1 MGSRSRNKKR
11 VIVFCGSF
19 IFAAMLLTA
28 VWGRFS
34 ETRKRARASAGGTLL
49 KAVAKI
55 AASEAQVG
63 DKFDAGVLDRLHG
76 RRADFDKDAPK
87 VFFQEPRVADAGGA
101 PGKGNGR
108 EQVAQ
113 KVQGRKQVQ
122 DPDGLQAAA
131 RNGDKPTPEPQLLS
145 QGKPATSDVR
155 GNLGPASVVTSSVNS
170 DWLRHRWQAA
180 SDMNGTPIPGPHWIT
195 IDLQQQRR
203 VRSVTIDFETAHATE
218 FRIEQRRSLDAP
230 WTRATGQKSGPSSE
244 SHQHHI
250 VDVAF
255 DAFDARYVRL
265 YIIKP
270 ATMWGVSVWE
280 MRVYGN

>member
-55 AASEAQVG
+55 AASEARVG

-76 RRADFDKDAPK
+76 RRANFDKDAPK
-87 VFFQEPRVADAGGA
+87 VFFEEPRVADAGGA
-101 PGKGNGR
+101 PDRGNGR

-122 DPDGLQAAA
+122 EPDGLQAAA
-131 RNGDKPTPEPQLLS
+131 HAGNNQPRSRSAS

-155 GNLGPASVVTSSVNS
+155 GIRPACGNVVGELGLVRTVAG
-170 DWLRHRWQAA
+170 A
-180 SDMNGTPIPGPHWIT
+180 SDMNGTPIPVHT
-195 IDLQQQRR
+195 DHDRSAAAASSAQRHHR
-203 VRSVTIDFETAHATE
+203 FRDAYATE
-218 FRIEQRRSLDAP
+218 FRIAASQPDAP
-230 WTRATGQKSGPSSE
+230 
-244 SHQHHI
+244 
-250 VDVAF
+250 
-255 DAFDARYVRL
+255 
-265 YIIKP
+265 
-270 ATMWGVSVWE
+270 
-280 MRVYGN
+280 